1 MRLLLMLVAGLVI
14 AGVGVGFAARWQLIG
29 LLEVADRVWNG
40 SAGAKV
46 AGPIAYGRDP
56 AQAVD
61 IYRPRGAG
69 ADARLP
75 VIVWFHGGGWDS
87 GGREFYGFAGRAL
100 SAEGF
105 VVVVAGYRLGEGGRW
120 PGFVEDG
127 AAAVRW
133 THANIAAHGGDP
145 ERIILSGHSAGA
157 HIAALLALDTDRL
170 GDLVR
175 PGGAVRGV
183 AGLAGPYDFLPF
195 ESGGSADRAMG
206 HADPI
211 ALTQPI
217 TYARGDAPM
226 LWLASGD
233 ADHTVRPRNSRA
245 LAAAVTEAGCQAE
258 TKLYAGVD
266 HREILTGLSLPLR
279 NDAPTVLADLAA
291 FARRAAGSGETQP
304 AAD

>member
-1 MRLLLMLVAGLVI
+1 MRLLMLLVALLVI
-14 AGVGVGFAARWQLIG
+14 SGVAVGFAARWQLIG
-29 LLEVADRVWNG
+29 LLDVADRVWNG
-40 SAGAKV
+40 RAGAKV
-46 AGPIAYGRDP
+46 AGPIAYGP
-56 AQAVD
+56 SPQQAVD
-61 IYRPRGAG
+61 VYRPKGVG

-100 SAEGF
+100 AAEGF
-105 VVVVAGYRLGEGGRW
+105 VVVVAGHRLGGAGRW
-120 PGFVEDG
+120 PGFMEDG

-133 THANIAAHGGDP
+133 THANIATHGGDP
-145 ERIILSGHSAGA
+145 QRIILSGHSAGA
-157 HIAALLALDTDRL
+157 HIAALLALDTDWL

-183 AGLAGPYDFLPF
+183 GGLAGPYDFLPF
-195 ESGGSADRAMG
+195 EAGGSADRAMG

-211 ALTQPI
+211 AATQPI

-233 ADHTVRPRNSRA
+233 ADRTVRPRNSRA
-245 LAAAVTEAGCQAE
+245 LADAVKAAGGRAE

-279 NDAPTVLADLAA
+279 NDAPTMLADLAA
-291 FARRAAGSGETQP
+291 FARQAAGSGEAQR

>member
-1 MRLLLMLVAGLVI
+1 MRLLLMLIVGLVVAGI
-14 AGVGVGFAARWQLIG
+14 SVGFAARWQLIG
-29 LLEVADRVWNG
+29 LLNVADRVWAGN
-40 SAGAKV
+40 AGAKI
-46 AGPIAYGRDP
+46 AGPIAYGDDP
-56 AQAVD
+56 QQAVD
-61 IYRPRGAG
+61 IYRPHGAS

-100 SAEGF
+100 AAEGF
-105 VVVVAGYRLGEGGRW
+105 VVVVAGYRLGEAGRW

-133 THANIAAHGGDP
+133 AHANIAAHGGDP
-145 ERIILSGHSAGA
+145 QRIILSGHSAGA
-157 HIAALLALDTDRL
+157 HIAALLALDTDQL
-170 GDLVR
+170 GDLVSA
-175 PGGAVRGV
+175 GGAVRGV

-206 HADPI
+206 AAQPI
-211 ALTQPI
+211 AATQPI

-233 ADHTVRPRNSRA
+233 ADRTVRPRNSRA
-245 LAAAVTEAGCQAE
+245 LADAVKAAGGRAE
-258 TKLYAGVD
+258 TKLYPGVD
-266 HREILTGLSLPLR
+266 HRDILTGLSLPLR

-291 FARRAAGSGETQP
+291 FARVAAASGEAQRAA
-304 AAD
+304 D

>member
-1 MRLLLMLVAGLVI
+1 MRLLMLLVAMLAIGAI
-14 AGVGVGFAARWQLIG
+14 AVGFAARWQLIG
-29 LLEVADRVWNG
+29 LLDVADKMWNG
-40 SAGAKV
+40 KAGTKV
-46 AGPIAYGRDP
+46 AGPIAYASRP
-56 AQAVD
+56 QQTLD
-61 IYRPRGAG
+61 IYRPRKSR

-100 SAEGF
+100 AAEEF

-120 PGFVEDG
+120 PGFVDDG

-145 ERIILSGHSAGA
+145 QRIILAGHSAGA
-157 HIAALLALDTDRL
+157 HIAALLALDGARL

-195 ESGGSADRAMG
+195 EAGGSADRAMG

-211 ALTQPI
+211 AATQPI

-226 LWLASGD
+226 LWLAHGD
-233 ADHTVRPRNSRA
+233 ADRTVRPRNSRA
-245 LAAAVTEAGCQAE
+245 LADAVKAAGGRAE
-258 TKLYAGVD
+258 MKLYAGVD

-291 FARRAAGSGETQP
+291 FARRAAGSGETQR